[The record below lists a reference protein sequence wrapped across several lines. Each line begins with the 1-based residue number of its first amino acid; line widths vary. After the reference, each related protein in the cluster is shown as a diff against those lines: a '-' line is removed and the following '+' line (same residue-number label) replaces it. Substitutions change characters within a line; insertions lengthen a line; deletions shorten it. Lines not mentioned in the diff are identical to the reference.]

1 MENFIQKKVLRGMY
15 DEAVKQTN
23 LQTKQGGDWTSTK
36 YHMCRHVLQ
45 GQFNII
51 VTKMELSII
60 LGHGIYQS

>member
-1 MENFIQKKVLRGMY
+1 MY